1 MGRPVASVSGGC
13 RPGVLLPLPLF
24 LERLPLLFMF
34 IFEFFLR
41 QYSAHGGAVAT
52 VAEEGEWEVA
62 SAQCV
67 SISAAELDY
76 SLPIGTSER
85 R

>member
-1 MGRPVASVSGGC
+1 
-13 RPGVLLPLPLF
+13 
-24 LERLPLLFMF
+24 MF

>member
-1 MGRPVASVSGGC
+1 
-13 RPGVLLPLPLF
+13 
-24 LERLPLLFMF
+24 MF

-67 SISAAELDY
+67 SISAAVLDAAAGPLVHQA
-76 SLPIGTSER
+76 SASCAFKL
-85 R
+85 